1 MKSCLTAKFQAGS
14 VTDINHG
21 NEYNTIKGAEPSAM
35 MWVMGSHKL
44 WDDISVSH
52 ENFYN
57 IVT

>member
-44 WDDISVSH
+44 
-52 ENFYN
+52 
-57 IVT
+57 